1 MNTAGKKWLT
11 LVFAALIAAA
21 IGATWWKLRPP
32 PLAPGLAMANGRIEA
47 TQVDIATKLA
57 GRIKTVSVAEGD
69 LVALGLVVARMDT
82 STLEAELRQ
91 AQAQFAQARHAIAT
105 AEAVVAQREA
115 ELHFAQNTFKRSEE
129 LVSRNFI
136 SAQKLDADRMQ
147 LLSANAAIVAAQ
159 SRVIE
164 AQSATQAAAASI
176 DRIKSELNDSVLKAP
191 RAGRIQYKLAESGEV
206 LPAGG
211 KVVSMLDL
219 SDVYMTVFLPETTAG
234 KLAIGAEARLILDA
248 APQYVIPAR
257 VAFVAA
263 EAQFTPKTVETAA
276 ERQKLVF
283 RVKAQIDPDLLLK
296 YQTRVKAGLPGVAY
310 VRVDANAPWPP
321 ALELRLPP
329 Q

>member
-1 MNTAGKKWLT
+1 MQTAGRKWMT
-11 LVFAALIAAA
+11 LALVAALVAGGAA
-21 IGATWWKLRPP
+21 WWKMRPA

-47 TQVDIATKLA
+47 TQIDIATKLA
-57 GRIKTVSVAEGD
+57 GRIREVRVAEGD
-69 LVALGLVVARMDT
+69 FVALNQIVARMDT

-91 AQAQFAQARHAIAT
+91 AQAQLEQARNAIAT
-105 AEAVVAQREA
+105 AQAVVNQREA
-115 ELHFAQNTFKRSEE
+115 ELQLAQNTFKRSEE

-136 SAQKLDADRMQ
+136 SAQKLDADRAQM
-147 LLSANAAIVAAQ
+147 LSATAALVAAQ

-164 AQSATQAAAASI
+164 SRSGMQAAAATAE
-176 DRIKSELNDSVLKAP
+176 RIRSDLDDSVLKAP
-191 RAGRIQYKLAESGEV
+191 RAGRVQYKLAETGEV

-219 SDVYMTVFLPETTAG
+219 ADVYMTVFLPEATAG
-234 KLAIGAEARLILDA
+234 KLAVGAEARLVLDA

-257 VAFVAA
+257 VTFVAA
-263 EAQFTPKTVETAA
+263 EAQFTPKTVETAT

-283 RVKAQIDPDLLLK
+283 RVKAQIDADVLQK

-310 VRVDANAPWPP
+310 VRVDAGAAWPE
-321 ALELRLPP
+321 ALQVRLPS